1 MASPENP
8 TADISSLL
16 FSRDPQLI
24 SLVGEVL
31 KTLNMNVT
39 NCDLAREAVQKLSST
54 KFDLIIVDNADAP
67 GAVVVLAAA
76 KSLPS
81 CVRAI
86 GIVLA
91 VSANSIGLAEGAQ
104 SHMVIYR
111 PLSPDRLRNGIKSA
125 LGLRT
130 EAEDARESERTPINI
145 PATLRGAGLEG
156 TLAFITNIS
165 AGGASLNVG
174 HFIPPSCIQTVEF
187 SLPDSSE
194 NLAASVELVWRDV
207 HGRMGIR
214 FAGTSPTFNESLQR
228 WLTAY
233 PATQRAS
240 KANT

>member
-39 NCDLAREAVQKLSST
+39 NCDLARGAVPKLSST

-76 KSLPS
+76 KSFPSCVPWDRVVTAYAKSLPS
-81 CVRAI
+81 GVRAI

-130 EAEDARESERTPINI
+130 DAENARESERTPINI

-174 HFIPPSCIQTVEF
+174 HSIPPSCIQTVEF

-194 NLAASVELVWRDV
+194 NLATSVELVWRDV
-207 HGRMGIR
+207 H
-214 FAGTSPTFNESLQR
+214 
-228 WLTAY
+228 
-233 PATQRAS
+233 
-240 KANT
+240 